1 MKLDA
6 PTIFWLLA
14 MLAVMYFVMIRPQQ
28 KQQKEQ
34 QAMLSALKKGDQV
47 VTTGG
52 LLGKVIEVQDKI
64 VVVEI
69 ASNTKVKVLKTS
81 VQVVPEK
88 KADAEKKT
96 EDKSDAKGET

>member
-1 MKLDA
+1 MKFDST
-6 PTIFWLLA
+6 TILYFVALIGI
-14 MLAVMYFVMIRPQQ
+14 MYFVMIRPQQ

-52 LLGKVIEVQDKI
+52 LLGKVHEVQDKI

-69 ASNTKVKVLKTS
+69 AQGTKVRVLKTS
-81 VQVVPEK
+81 VTVLPEK
-88 KADAEKKT
+88 KADDEKKAD
-96 EDKSDAKGET
+96 EKSDAKGET